1 MGKTTPGETEG
12 QQVLRGQEPWAPQ
25 THLFPGERDLQPG
38 STSSPRLAPT
48 SASNPGLY
56 SRIAGQRSLVLVSH
70 AGGKGGNCLG
80 GFLGPC
86 PALRGSV
93 RGANMPGAGGLWGQ
107 WRSRPPSRT
116 LAVGLASVLAG
127 PCRRYGAPVAGA
139 APPSGGLSYLVGK
152 IVRHHLDPRFN
163 CSSTQVLG
171 EHPWQGTWS
180 WGALGSPERA
190 AVTGGGCPGQPG
202 PAGPPGAAWSMP
214 PGSLRALRRRCWAR
228 SYLRGGGGWRG
239 HGAEA
244 ARTRLTPTQSAPAPS
259 GRPRPCRAGR
269 PHPSPGR

>member
-1 MGKTTPGETEG
+1 
-12 QQVLRGQEPWAPQ
+12 
-25 THLFPGERDLQPG
+25 
-38 STSSPRLAPT
+38 
-48 SASNPGLY
+48 
-56 SRIAGQRSLVLVSH
+56 
-70 AGGKGGNCLG
+70 
-80 GFLGPC
+80 
-86 PALRGSV
+86 
-93 RGANMPGAGGLWGQ
+93 MPGAGGLWGQ
-107 WRSRPPSRT
+107 WRSHPPSRT

-171 EHPWQGTWS
+171 EHARQGTWS

-228 SYLRGGGGWRG
+228 SYLRGGGGWGGPWRRG
-239 HGAEA
+239 CPHASYPHA
-244 ARTRLTPTQSAPAPS
+244 VSSRAFRTATTLPRWAPAS
-259 GRPRPCRAGR
+259 FSRPMTITSPPRLRGQTRRGRAGCGAR
-269 PHPSPGR
+269 CAPTRSRQQ